1 MIIAVGLLRFML
13 DYQREEIQI
22 LLESRGTRIS
32 TGEISNLSREFLLRF
47 YCIHR
52 RHMKDLDL
60 DEYVLYLDGT
70 GESGD
75 EIVFMAKDG
84 ITRVTMD
91 ATNMPSESSDFITP
105 FLQGVKDIFGS
116 PLSVLRDMGNAIKES
131 VSAVFP
137 GILQI
142 ICHYHFVKDLGK
154 NVFSSY
160 PDMRASMV
168 ATKALAAI
176 SEITVPEKGDG

>member
-1 MIIAVGLLRFML
+1 
-13 DYQREEIQI
+13 
-22 LLESRGTRIS
+22 
-32 TGEISNLSREFLLRF
+32 
-47 YCIHR
+47 
-52 RHMKDLDL
+52 MKDLDL

-176 SEITVPEKGDG
+176 SEITVPEKGDGIVYAEKLWIAIAAEYVLYPRTIPSKFPFVLPYFQVLERCMEI